1 MSNIA
6 PIELDVQISLSRAQ
20 SLTPT
25 DMTLQCFNT
34 PNVNFLHGERVRLFS
49 DADSF
54 NEITTSG
61 SSVYWAGNAFF
72 GLTSHPAQIA
82 VGRIFT
88 EDQPAYLMS
97 ASVDYAALASVKE
110 GAFSVAIDG
119 VRQELSPT
127 DLSNVTNIQQLV
139 AALTPSASANFSVS
153 EYNGNLLLQSLS
165 KGESSSIGYAA
176 APTAQSIETP
186 AVLTGGTVTPA
197 SLTSVSDG
205 AFKISVNGEEQDI
218 TGLDFSSADDI
229 NGVVSVLS
237 GKLTGVTVTSAGNK
251 LIITTTETGSTA
263 TITYASTG
271 SAGTDVSAL
280 LGLTAA
286 SGASLTNG
294 TETPVVDIS
303 AMLGLTQESGA
314 SLAASGYKAGG
325 ITEELAANR
334 AYIQSIGSNAYGWS
348 LDAEYRDTQD
358 AQDFASWVNGLGV
371 EGVTCI
377 VTNNPNV
384 LSASDTSNIAY
395 ICNSMNYQG
404 VATFYHDNAQMYP
417 DVAYLA
423 TLQSVNYST
432 SNSVLDMKFKN
443 LGSIPAVNLPDLNTN
458 LSTLDNKRCNT
469 ITYWGTRDAL
479 CVRNGD
485 QSSSLWRS
493 DLWVNV
499 CNYIAELKI
508 NVANVFLRNKKVP
521 YTTAGQTLLTS
532 AITKTCDAYVTN
544 GSFADREYAD
554 STAENG
560 VSLAKAYT
568 ITPQPISSSTP
579 AQRRAG
585 IGTPYSIVLN
595 DSGSMR
601 SVAISIEVVD

>member
-1 MSNIA
+1 MSIT

-34 PNVNFLHGERVRLFS
+34 PNVDFLHGERVRFFS
-49 DADSF
+49 DSDSF

-88 EDQPAYLMS
+88 DNQPAYLLS
-97 ASVDYAALASVKE
+97 ASVDYAALASVSN

-127 DLSNVTNIQQLV
+127 DFSGVTNLQTLI
-139 AALTPSASANFSVS
+139 AALTPSANANFIVG
-153 EYNGNLLLQSLS
+153 EYNGNLILKS
-165 KGESSSIGYAA
+165 KTNGANSSIGYAA
-176 APTAQSIETP
+176 APTATEIETP
-186 AVLTGGTVTPA
+186 AVMTGGTVTPA
-197 SLTSVSDG
+197 SLTSISDG
-205 AFKISVNGEEQDI
+205 AFKISVNGDEKDI
-218 TGLDFSSADDI
+218 TGLNFASA
-229 NGVVSVLS
+229 
-237 GKLTGVTVTSAGNK
+237 
-251 LIITTTETGSTA
+251 
-263 TITYASTG
+263 G

-280 LGLTAA
+280 LGLT
-286 SGASLTNG
+286 SGAGASVVNG
-294 TETPVVDIS
+294 TTTPVVDIS
-303 AMLGLTQESGA
+303 EMLGLTQESGA
-314 SLAASGYKAGG
+314 SLQASGYVAGS

-334 AYIQSIGSNAYGWS
+334 AYIQNIGSNAYAWS

-404 VATFYHDNAQMYP
+404 VATFYHDNAQVYP

-423 TLQSVNYST
+423 TLQSVNYAT
-432 SNSVLDMKFKN
+432 ANSVLDMKFKN
-443 LGSIPAVNLPDLNTN
+443 LGSIPAVTLPDLNTN
-458 LSTLDNKRCNT
+458 LTTLDNKRCNT

-499 CNYIAELKI
+499 CNFIAELKI
-508 NVANVFLRNKKVP
+508 NVANVFLRNKKIP
-521 YTTAGQTLLTS
+521 YTVAGQTLLTS
-532 AITKTCDAYVTN
+532 AITQTCDAYVTN

-554 STAENG
+554 STSENG
-560 VSLAKAYT
+560 VSLQSAYT
-568 ITPQPISSSTP
+568 ITPQPISSSTA

-585 IGTPYSIVLN
+585 IGTPFAIVLN

>member
-1 MSNIA
+1 MSIT

-34 PNVNFLHGERVRLFS
+34 PNVDFLHGERVRFFS
-49 DADSF
+49 DSDSF

-88 EDQPAYLMS
+88 DNQPAYLLS
-97 ASVDYAALASVKE
+97 ASVDYAALASVSN

-119 VRQELSPT
+119 VRQELLPT
-127 DLSNVTNIQQLV
+127 DFSGVTNLQTLI
-139 AALTPSASANFSVS
+139 AALTPYANANFIVG
-153 EYNGNLLLQSLS
+153 EYNGNLILKS
-165 KGESSSIGYAA
+165 KTNGANSSIGYAA
-176 APTAQSIETP
+176 APTATEIETP

-197 SLTSVSDG
+197 SLTSISDG
-205 AFKISVNGEEQDI
+205 AFKISVNGDEKDI
-218 TGLDFSSADDI
+218 TGLDFASADDI
-229 NGVVSVLS
+229 NGVVTVLT
-237 GKLTGVTVTSAGNK
+237 GKIDGVTVTANEER
-251 LIITTTETGSTA
+251 LILTTAETGSAA
-263 TITYASTG
+263 TLAFASAG

-280 LGLTAA
+280 LGLT
-286 SGASLTNG
+286 SGAGASVVNG
-294 TETPVVDIS
+294 TTTPVVDIS
-303 AMLGLTQESGA
+303 EMLGLTQESGA
-314 SLAASGYKAGG
+314 SLQASGYVAGS

-371 EGVTCI
+371 EGATCI

-404 VATFYHDNAQMYP
+404 VATFYHDNAQVYP

-423 TLQSVNYST
+423 TLQSVNYAT
-432 SNSVLDMKFKN
+432 ANSVLDMKFKN
-443 LGSIPAVNLPDLNTN
+443 LGSIPAVTLPDLNTN
-458 LSTLDNKRCNT
+458 LTTLDNKRCNT

-499 CNYIAELKI
+499 CNFIAELKI
-508 NVANVFLRNKKVP
+508 NVANVFLRNKKIP
-521 YTTAGQTLLTS
+521 YTVAGQTLLTS
-532 AITKTCDAYVTN
+532 AITQTCDAYVTN

-554 STAENG
+554 STSENG
-560 VSLAKAYT
+560 VSLQPAYT
-568 ITPQPISSSTP
+568 ITPQPISSSTA

-585 IGTPYSIVLN
+585 IGTPFAIVLN

>member
-1 MSNIA
+1 MSIA

-54 NEITTSG
+54 NEITSTG

-97 ASVDYAALASVKE
+97 SSVDYAALASITD

-127 DLSNVTNIQQLV
+127 DFSAVTNLQQLV
-139 AALTPSASANFSVS
+139 VALTPSASAHFEVS
-153 EYNGNLLLQSLS
+153 EYNGNLILKSLT
-165 KGESSSIGYAA
+165 KGANSSIGYAT

-197 SLTSVSDG
+197 SLTSISDG

-218 TGLDFSSADDI
+218 TGLDFSSADGI
-229 NGVVSVLS
+229 NGVVAVLS
-237 GKLTGVTVTSAGNK
+237 GKITGVTVTANEEA
-251 LIITTTETGSTA
+251 LILTTTETGSAA
-263 TITYASTG
+263 TLAFASAG

-280 LGLTAA
+280 LGLT
-286 SGASLTNG
+286 SGAGASVVNG
-294 TETPVVDIS
+294 TTTPVVDIS
-303 AMLGLTQESGA
+303 EMLGLTQESGA
-314 SLAASGYKAGG
+314 SLQASGYVAGS

-334 AYIQSIGSNAYGWS
+334 AYIQNIGSNAYAWS

-404 VATFYHDNAQMYP
+404 VSTFYHDNAQMYP

-485 QSSSLWRS
+485 QASSLWRS

-499 CNYIAELKI
+499 CNFIAELKI

-521 YTTAGQTLLTS
+521 YTTAGQTLITS

-585 IGTPYSIVLN
+585 IGTPYTIVLN

-601 SVAISIEVVD
+601 SVAISVEVVD

>member
-1 MSNIA
+1 MSIT

-34 PNVNFLHGERVRLFS
+34 PNVDFLHGERVRFFS
-49 DADSF
+49 DSDSF
-54 NEITTSG
+54 NKITTSG

-88 EDQPAYLMS
+88 DNQPAYLLS
-97 ASVDYAALASVKE
+97 ASVDYAALASVSN

-127 DLSNVTNIQQLV
+127 DFSGVTNLQTLI
-139 AALTPSASANFSVS
+139 AALTPSASANFIVE
-153 EYNGNLLLQSLS
+153 EYNGNLILKS
-165 KGESSSIGYAA
+165 KTNGANSSIGYAA
-176 APTAQSIETP
+176 APTATEIETP
-186 AVLTGGTVTPA
+186 AVLAGGTVTPA
-197 SLTSVSDG
+197 SLTSISDG
-205 AFKISVNGEEQDI
+205 AFKISVNGDEKDI
-218 TGLDFSSADDI
+218 TGLDFASA
-229 NGVVSVLS
+229 
-237 GKLTGVTVTSAGNK
+237 
-251 LIITTTETGSTA
+251 
-263 TITYASTG
+263 G
-271 SAGTDVSAL
+271 SAGTDVSSL
-280 LGLTAA
+280 LGLT
-286 SGASLTNG
+286 SGAGASVVNG
-294 TETPVVDIS
+294 TTTPVVDIS
-303 AMLGLTQESGA
+303 EMLGLTQESGA
-314 SLAASGYKAGG
+314 SLQASGYVAGS

-384 LSASDTSNIAY
+384 LNASDTSNIAY

-404 VATFYHDNAQMYP
+404 VATFYHDNAQVYP

-423 TLQSVNYST
+423 TLQSVNYAT
-432 SNSVLDMKFKN
+432 ANSVLDMKFKN
-443 LGSIPAVNLPDLNTN
+443 LGSIPAVTLPDLNTN
-458 LSTLDNKRCNT
+458 LTTLDNKHCNT

-499 CNYIAELKI
+499 CNFIAELKI
-508 NVANVFLRNKKVP
+508 NVANVFLRNKKIP
-521 YTTAGQTLLTS
+521 YTVAGQTLLTS
-532 AITKTCDAYVTN
+532 ATTQTCDAYVTN

-554 STAENG
+554 STSENG

-585 IGTPYSIVLN
+585 IGTPFAIVLN

-601 SVAISIEVVD
+601 SIAISVEVVD

>member
-1 MSNIA
+1 MSIT

-34 PNVNFLHGERVRLFS
+34 PNVDFLHGERVRFFS
-49 DADSF
+49 DSDSF
-54 NEITTSG
+54 NKITTSG
-61 SSVYWAGNAFF
+61 SSVYWASNAFF

-88 EDQPAYLMS
+88 DNQPAYLLS
-97 ASVDYAALASVKE
+97 ASVNYAALASVSN

-127 DLSNVTNIQQLV
+127 DFSGVTNLQTLI
-139 AALTPSASANFSVS
+139 ATLTPSASANFIVE
-153 EYNGNLLLQSLS
+153 EYNGNLILKS
-165 KGESSSIGYAA
+165 KTNGANSSIGYAA
-176 APTAQSIETP
+176 APTATEIETP

-197 SLTSVSDG
+197 SLTSISDG
-205 AFKISVNGEEQDI
+205 AFKISVNGDEKDI
-218 TGLDFSSADDI
+218 TGLDFASADDI
-229 NGVVSVLS
+229 SGIVTVLT
-237 GKLTGVTVTSAGNK
+237 GKIDGVTVTANEES
-251 LIITTTETGSTA
+251 LILTTTETGSAA
-263 TITYASTG
+263 TLAFASAG

-280 LGLTAA
+280 LGLT
-286 SGASLTNG
+286 SGAGASVVNG
-294 TETPVVDIS
+294 TTTPVVDIS
-303 AMLGLTQESGA
+303 EMLGLTQESGA
-314 SLAASGYKAGG
+314 SLQASGYVAGS

-404 VATFYHDNAQMYP
+404 VATFYHDNAQVYP

-423 TLQSVNYST
+423 TLQSVNYAT
-432 SNSVLDMKFKN
+432 ANSVLDMKFKN
-443 LGSIPAVNLPDLNTN
+443 LGSIPAVTLPDLNTN
-458 LSTLDNKRCNT
+458 LTTLDNKRCNT

-499 CNYIAELKI
+499 CNFIAELKI
-508 NVANVFLRNKKVP
+508 NVANVFLRNKKIP
-521 YTTAGQTLLTS
+521 YTVAGQTLLTS
-532 AITKTCDAYVTN
+532 AITQTCDAYVTN

-554 STAENG
+554 STSENG
-560 VSLAKAYT
+560 VSLQPAYT
-568 ITPQPISSSTP
+568 ITPQPISSSTA

-585 IGTPYSIVLN
+585 IGTPFAIVLN

-601 SVAISIEVVD
+601 SVAISVEVVD

>member
-1 MSNIA
+1 MSIT

-34 PNVNFLHGERVRLFS
+34 PNVDFLHGERVRFFS
-49 DADSF
+49 DSDSF

-88 EDQPAYLMS
+88 DNQPAYLLS
-97 ASVDYAALASVKE
+97 ASVDYAALASVSN

-127 DLSNVTNIQQLV
+127 DFSGVTNLQTLI
-139 AALTPSASANFSVS
+139 AALTPYANANFIVG
-153 EYNGNLLLQSLS
+153 EYNGNLILKS
-165 KGESSSIGYAA
+165 KTNGANSSIGYAA
-176 APTAQSIETP
+176 APTATEIETP

-197 SLTSVSDG
+197 SLTSISDG
-205 AFKISVNGEEQDI
+205 AFKISVNGDEKDI
-218 TGLDFSSADDI
+218 TGLDFASADDI
-229 NGVVSVLS
+229 NGVVTVLT
-237 GKLTGVTVTSAGNK
+237 GKIDGVTVTANEER
-251 LIITTTETGSTA
+251 LILTTAETGSAA
-263 TITYASTG
+263 TLAFASAG

-280 LGLTAA
+280 LGLT
-286 SGASLTNG
+286 SGAGASVVNG
-294 TETPVVDIS
+294 TTTPVVDIS
-303 AMLGLTQESGA
+303 EMLGLTQESGA
-314 SLAASGYKAGG
+314 SLQASGYVAGS
-325 ITEELAANR
+325 ITEELVANR
-334 AYIQSIGSNAYGWS
+334 AYIQNIGSNAYAWS

-404 VATFYHDNAQMYP
+404 VATFYHDNAQVYP

-423 TLQSVNYST
+423 TLQSVNYAT
-432 SNSVLDMKFKN
+432 ANSVLDMKFKN
-443 LGSIPAVNLPDLNTN
+443 LGSIPAVTLPDLNTN
-458 LSTLDNKRCNT
+458 LTTLANKRCNT

-499 CNYIAELKI
+499 CNFIAELKI
-508 NVANVFLRNKKVP
+508 NVANVFLRNKKIP
-521 YTTAGQTLLTS
+521 YTVAGQTLLTS
-532 AITKTCDAYVTN
+532 AITQTCDAYVTN

-554 STAENG
+554 STSENG
-560 VSLAKAYT
+560 FSLQSAYT
-568 ITPQPISSSTP
+568 ITPQPISSSTA

-585 IGTPYSIVLN
+585 IGTPFAIVLN

>member
-1 MSNIA
+1 MSIT

-34 PNVNFLHGERVRLFS
+34 PNVDFLHGERVRFFS
-49 DADSF
+49 DSDSF

-88 EDQPAYLMS
+88 DNQPAYLLS
-97 ASVDYAALASVKE
+97 ASVNYAALASVSN

-127 DLSNVTNIQQLV
+127 DFSSVTNLQTLI
-139 AALTPSASANFSVS
+139 AALTPSASANFIVE
-153 EYNGNLLLQSLS
+153 EYNGNLILKS
-165 KGESSSIGYAA
+165 KTNGSNSSIGYAA
-176 APTAQSIETP
+176 APTATEIETP
-186 AVLTGGTVTPA
+186 VVLTGGTVTPA
-197 SLTSVSDG
+197 SLTSISDG
-205 AFKISVNGEEQDI
+205 AFKISVNGDEKDI
-218 TGLDFSSADDI
+218 TGLNFASADDI
-229 NGVVSVLS
+229 GGVVSVLN
-237 GKLTGVTVTSAGNK
+237 GKIDGVTVTANEES
-251 LIITTTETGSTA
+251 LILTTTEKGSAA
-263 TITYASTG
+263 TLAFASAG
-271 SAGTDVSAL
+271 SAGTDVSTL
-280 LGLTAA
+280 LGLT
-286 SGASLTNG
+286 SGAGASVVNG
-294 TETPVVDIS
+294 TTTPVVDVS

-314 SLAASGYKAGG
+314 SLQASGYVAGS

-334 AYIQSIGSNAYGWS
+334 AYIQNIGSNAYAWS

-404 VATFYHDNAQMYP
+404 VATFYHDNAQVYP

-423 TLQSVNYST
+423 TLQSVNYAT
-432 SNSVLDMKFKN
+432 ANSVLDMKFKN
-443 LGSIPAVNLPDLNTN
+443 LGSIPAVTLPDLNTN
-458 LSTLDNKRCNT
+458 LTTLDNKRCNT

-499 CNYIAELKI
+499 CNFIAELKI
-508 NVANVFLRNKKVP
+508 NVANVFLRNKKIP
-521 YTTAGQTLLTS
+521 YTVAGQTLLTS
-532 AITKTCDAYVTN
+532 AITQTCDAYVTN

-554 STAENG
+554 STSENG
-560 VSLAKAYT
+560 VSLQSAYT
-568 ITPQPISSSTP
+568 ITPQPISSSTA

-585 IGTPYSIVLN
+585 IGTPFAIVLN

-601 SVAISIEVVD
+601 SVAISVEVVD

>member
-1 MSNIA
+1 MSIT

-34 PNVNFLHGERVRLFS
+34 PNVDFLHGERVRFFS
-49 DADSF
+49 DSDSF

-88 EDQPAYLMS
+88 DNQPAYLLS
-97 ASVDYAALASVKE
+97 ASVDYAALASVSN

-127 DLSNVTNIQQLV
+127 DFSGVTNLQTLI
-139 AALTPSASANFSVS
+139 AALTPSANANFIVE
-153 EYNGNLLLQSLS
+153 EYNGNLILKS
-165 KGESSSIGYAA
+165 KTNGANSSIGYAA
-176 APTAQSIETP
+176 APTATAIEKP

-197 SLTSVSDG
+197 SLTSISDG
-205 AFKISVNGEEQDI
+205 AFKISVNGDEKDI
-218 TGLDFSSADDI
+218 TGLDFASADDI
-229 NGVVSVLS
+229 SGVVSVLN
-237 GKLTGVTVTSAGNK
+237 GKIDGVTVTANEER
-251 LIITTTETGSTA
+251 LILTTTETGNAA
-263 TITYASTG
+263 TLAFASAG
-271 SAGTDVSAL
+271 SAGTDVSSL
-280 LGLTAA
+280 LGLT
-286 SGASLTNG
+286 SGAGASVVNG
-294 TETPVVDIS
+294 TTTPVVDIS
-303 AMLGLTQESGA
+303 EMLGLTQASGA
-314 SLAASGYKAGG
+314 SLQASGYVAGS

-334 AYIQSIGSNAYGWS
+334 AYIQNIGSNAYAWS

-384 LSASDTSNIAY
+384 LSASDTSNIAS

-404 VATFYHDNAQMYP
+404 VATFYHDNAQVYP

-423 TLQSVNYST
+423 TLQSVNYAT
-432 SNSVLDMKFKN
+432 ANSVLDMKFKN
-443 LGSIPAVNLPDLNTN
+443 LGSIPAVTLPDLNTN
-458 LSTLDNKRCNT
+458 LTTLDNKRCNT

-508 NVANVFLRNKKVP
+508 NVANVFLRNKKIP
-521 YTTAGQTLLTS
+521 YTVAGQTLLTS
-532 AITKTCDAYVTN
+532 AFTQTCDAYVTN

-554 STAENG
+554 STSENG
-560 VSLAKAYT
+560 VSLQPAYT
-568 ITPQPISSSTP
+568 ITPQPISSSTA

-585 IGTPYSIVLN
+585 IGTPFAVVLN

>member
-1 MSNIA
+1 
-6 PIELDVQISLSRAQ
+6 
-20 SLTPT
+20 
-25 DMTLQCFNT
+25 MTLQCFNT
-34 PNVNFLHGERVRLFS
+34 PNVDFLHGERVRFFS
-49 DADSF
+49 DSDSF

-88 EDQPAYLMS
+88 DNQPAYLLS
-97 ASVDYAALASVKE
+97 ASVNYAALASVSN

-127 DLSNVTNIQQLV
+127 DFSGVTNLQTLI
-139 AALTPSASANFSVS
+139 AALTPSASANFIVE
-153 EYNGNLLLQSLS
+153 EYNGNLILKS
-165 KGESSSIGYAA
+165 KTNGANSSIGYAA
-176 APTAQSIETP
+176 APTVTEIETP

-197 SLTSVSDG
+197 SLTSISDG
-205 AFKISVNGEEQDI
+205 AFKISVNGDEKDI
-218 TGLDFSSADDI
+218 TGLDFQSADDI
-229 NGVVSVLS
+229 SGIVTVLT
-237 GKLTGVTVTSAGNK
+237 GKIDGVTVTANEES
-251 LIITTTETGSTA
+251 LILTTTETGSAA
-263 TITYASTG
+263 TLAFASAD

-280 LGLTAA
+280 LGLT
-286 SGASLTNG
+286 SGAGASVVNG
-294 TETPVVDIS
+294 ATTPVVDIS
-303 AMLGLTQESGA
+303 EMLGLTQESGA
-314 SLAASGYKAGG
+314 SLQASGYVAGS

-334 AYIQSIGSNAYGWS
+334 AYIQNIGSNAYAWS

-404 VATFYHDNAQMYP
+404 VATFYHDNAQVYP

-423 TLQSVNYST
+423 TLQSVNYAT
-432 SNSVLDMKFKN
+432 ANSVLDMKFKN
-443 LGSIPAVNLPDLNTN
+443 LGSIPAVTLPDLNTN
-458 LSTLDNKRCNT
+458 LTTLDNKRCNT

-499 CNYIAELKI
+499 CNFIAELKI
-508 NVANVFLRNKKVP
+508 NVANVFLRNKKIP
-521 YTTAGQTLLTS
+521 YTVAGQTLLTS
-532 AITKTCDAYVTN
+532 AITQTCDAYVTN

-554 STAENG
+554 STSENG
-560 VSLAKAYT
+560 VSLQSAYT
-568 ITPQPISSSTP
+568 ITPQPISSSTA

-585 IGTPYSIVLN
+585 IGTPFAIVLN

-601 SVAISIEVVD
+601 SVAISVEVVD

>member
-1 MSNIA
+1 MSIT

-34 PNVNFLHGERVRLFS
+34 PNVDFLHGERVRFFS
-49 DADSF
+49 DSDSF
-54 NEITTSG
+54 NKITTSG

-88 EDQPAYLMS
+88 DNQPAYLLS
-97 ASVDYAALASVKE
+97 ASVNYAALASVSN

-127 DLSNVTNIQQLV
+127 DFSGVTNLQTLI
-139 AALTPSASANFSVS
+139 AALTPSASANFIVE
-153 EYNGNLLLQSLS
+153 EYNGNLILKS
-165 KGESSSIGYAA
+165 KTNGANSSIGYAA
-176 APTAQSIETP
+176 APTATEIETP

-197 SLTSVSDG
+197 SLTSISDG
-205 AFKISVNGEEQDI
+205 AFKISVNGDEKDI
-218 TGLDFSSADDI
+218 TGLDFASADDI
-229 NGVVSVLS
+229 SGIVTVLT
-237 GKLTGVTVTSAGNK
+237 GKIDGVTVTANEES
-251 LIITTTETGSTA
+251 LILTTTETGSAA
-263 TITYASTG
+263 TLAFASAG

-280 LGLTAA
+280 LGLT
-286 SGASLTNG
+286 SGAGASVVNG
-294 TETPVVDIS
+294 TTTPVVDIS
-303 AMLGLTQESGA
+303 EMLGLTQESGA
-314 SLAASGYKAGG
+314 SLQASGYVAGS

-404 VATFYHDNAQMYP
+404 VATFYHDNAQVYP

-423 TLQSVNYST
+423 TLQSVNYAT
-432 SNSVLDMKFKN
+432 ANSVLDMKFKN
-443 LGSIPAVNLPDLNTN
+443 LGSIPAVTLPDLNTN
-458 LSTLDNKRCNT
+458 LTTLDNKRCNT

-499 CNYIAELKI
+499 CNFIAELKI

-521 YTTAGQTLLTS
+521 YTVAGQTLLTS
-532 AITKTCDAYVTN
+532 AITQTCDAYVTN

-554 STAENG
+554 STSENG
-560 VSLAKAYT
+560 VSLQPAYT
-568 ITPQPISSSTP
+568 ITPQPISSSTA

-585 IGTPYSIVLN
+585 IGTPFAIVLN
-595 DSGSMR
+595 DGGSMR
-601 SVAISIEVVD
+601 SVAISVKVVD

>member
-1 MSNIA
+1 MSIT

-34 PNVNFLHGERVRLFS
+34 PNVDFLHGERVRFFS
-49 DADSF
+49 DSDSF

-88 EDQPAYLMS
+88 DNQPAYLLS
-97 ASVDYAALASVKE
+97 ASVNYAALASVSN

-127 DLSNVTNIQQLV
+127 DFSSVTNLQTLI
-139 AALTPSASANFSVS
+139 AALTPSASANFIVE
-153 EYNGNLLLQSLS
+153 EYNGNLILKS
-165 KGESSSIGYAA
+165 KTNGANSSIGYAA
-176 APTAQSIETP
+176 APTATEIETP

-197 SLTSVSDG
+197 SLTSISDG
-205 AFKISVNGEEQDI
+205 AFKISVNGDEKDI
-218 TGLDFSSADDI
+218 NGLNFASADDI
-229 NGVVSVLS
+229 SGIVTVLT
-237 GKLTGVTVTSAGNK
+237 GKIDGVTVTANEES
-251 LIITTTETGSTA
+251 LILTTTETGSAA
-263 TITYASTG
+263 TLAFASAG

-280 LGLTAA
+280 LGLT
-286 SGASLTNG
+286 SGAGASVVNG
-294 TETPVVDIS
+294 TTTPVVDIS
-303 AMLGLTQESGA
+303 EMLGLTQESGA
-314 SLAASGYKAGG
+314 SLQASGYVAGS

-384 LSASDTSNIAY
+384 LNASDTSNIAY

-404 VATFYHDNAQMYP
+404 VATFYHDNAQVYP

-423 TLQSVNYST
+423 TLQSVNYAT
-432 SNSVLDMKFKN
+432 ANSVLDMKFKN
-443 LGSIPAVNLPDLNTN
+443 LGSIPAVTLPDLNTN
-458 LSTLDNKRCNT
+458 LTTLDNKRCNT

-499 CNYIAELKI
+499 CNFIAELKI

-521 YTTAGQTLLTS
+521 YTVGGQTLLTS
-532 AITKTCDAYVTN
+532 ATTQTCDAYVTN

-554 STAENG
+554 STSENG
-560 VSLAKAYT
+560 VSLQSAYT
-568 ITPQPISSSTP
+568 ITPQPISSSTA

-585 IGTPYSIVLN
+585 IGTPFAIVLN

-601 SVAISIEVVD
+601 SVAISVEVVD

>member
-1 MSNIA
+1 MSIT

-34 PNVNFLHGERVRLFS
+34 PNVDFLHGERVRFFS
-49 DADSF
+49 DSDSF

-61 SSVYWAGNAFF
+61 CSVYWAGNAFF

-88 EDQPAYLMS
+88 DNQPAYLLS
-97 ASVDYAALASVKE
+97 ASVDYAALASVSN

-127 DLSNVTNIQQLV
+127 DFSGVTNLQTLI
-139 AALTPSASANFSVS
+139 AALTPYANANFIVG
-153 EYNGNLLLQSLS
+153 EYNGNLILKS
-165 KGESSSIGYAA
+165 KTNGANSSIGYAA
-176 APTAQSIETP
+176 APTATEIETP

-197 SLTSVSDG
+197 SLTSISDG
-205 AFKISVNGEEQDI
+205 AFKISVNGDEKDI
-218 TGLDFSSADDI
+218 TGLDFASADDI
-229 NGVVSVLS
+229 NGVVTVLT
-237 GKLTGVTVTSAGNK
+237 GKIDGVTVTANEER
-251 LIITTTETGSTA
+251 LILTTAETGSAA
-263 TITYASTG
+263 TLAFASAG

-280 LGLTAA
+280 LGLT
-286 SGASLTNG
+286 SGAGASVVNG
-294 TETPVVDIS
+294 TTTPVVDIS
-303 AMLGLTQESGA
+303 EMLGLTQESGA
-314 SLAASGYKAGG
+314 SLQASGYVAGS
-325 ITEELAANR
+325 ITEELVANR
-334 AYIQSIGSNAYGWS
+334 AYIQNIGSNAYAWS

-384 LSASDTSNIAY
+384 LSASNTSNIAY

-404 VATFYHDNAQMYP
+404 VATFYHDNAQVYP

-423 TLQSVNYST
+423 TLQSVNYAT
-432 SNSVLDMKFKN
+432 ANSVLDMKFKN
-443 LGSIPAVNLPDLNTN
+443 LGSIPAVTLPDLNTN
-458 LSTLDNKRCNT
+458 LTTLANKRCNT

-499 CNYIAELKI
+499 CNFIAELKI
-508 NVANVFLRNKKVP
+508 NVANVFLRNKKIP
-521 YTTAGQTLLTS
+521 YTVAGQTLLTS
-532 AITKTCDAYVTN
+532 AITQTCDAYVTN

-554 STAENG
+554 STSENG
-560 VSLAKAYT
+560 VSLQSAYT
-568 ITPQPISSSTP
+568 ITPQPISSSTA

-585 IGTPYSIVLN
+585 IGTPFAIVLN

>member
-1 MSNIA
+1 MSIT

-25 DMTLQCFNT
+25 DMRLQCFNT
-34 PNVNFLHGERVRLFS
+34 PNVDFLHGERVRFFS
-49 DADSF
+49 DSDSF
-54 NEITTSG
+54 NKITTSG

-88 EDQPAYLMS
+88 ENQPAYLLS
-97 ASVDYAALASVKE
+97 ASVDYAALASVSN

-127 DLSNVTNIQQLV
+127 DFSGVTNLQTLI
-139 AALTPSASANFSVS
+139 AALTPSANANFIVE
-153 EYNGNLLLQSLS
+153 EYNGNLILKS
-165 KGESSSIGYAA
+165 KTNGANSSIGYAT
-176 APTAQSIETP
+176 APTATEIETP
-186 AVLTGGTVTPA
+186 EVLTG
-197 SLTSVSDG
+197 
-205 AFKISVNGEEQDI
+205 KID
-218 TGLDFSSADDI
+218 
-229 NGVVSVLS
+229 
-237 GKLTGVTVTSAGNK
+237 GVTVAANEES
-251 LIITTTETGSTA
+251 LILTTTETGSAA
-263 TITYASTG
+263 TLAFASAG

-280 LGLTAA
+280 LGLT
-286 SGASLTNG
+286 SGAGASVVNG
-294 TETPVVDIS
+294 TTTPVVDIS
-303 AMLGLTQESGA
+303 EMLGLTQESGA
-314 SLAASGYKAGG
+314 SLQASGYVAGS

-334 AYIQSIGSNAYGWS
+334 AYIQNIGSNAYGWS

-384 LSASDTSNIAY
+384 LNASDTSNIAY

-404 VATFYHDNAQMYP
+404 VATFYHDNAQVCP

-423 TLQSVNYST
+423 TLQSVNYAT
-432 SNSVLDMKFKN
+432 ANSVLDMKFKN

-499 CNYIAELKI
+499 CNFIAELKI
-508 NVANVFLRNKKVP
+508 NVANVFLRNKKIP
-521 YTTAGQTLLTS
+521 YMVAGQTLLTS
-532 AITKTCDAYVTN
+532 AITQTCDAYVTN

-554 STAENG
+554 STSENG

-585 IGTPYSIVLN
+585 IGTPFAIVLN

>member
-1 MSNIA
+1 MSIT

-34 PNVNFLHGERVRLFS
+34 PNVDFLHGERVRFFS
-49 DADSF
+49 DSDSF

-88 EDQPAYLMS
+88 VNQPAYLLS
-97 ASVDYAALASVKE
+97 ASVDYAALASVSN

-127 DLSNVTNIQQLV
+127 DFSGVTNLQTLI
-139 AALTPSASANFSVS
+139 AALTPSASANFIVE
-153 EYNGNLLLQSLS
+153 EYNGNLILKS
-165 KGESSSIGYAA
+165 KTKGANSSIGYAA
-176 APTAQSIETP
+176 APTATEIETP
-186 AVLTGGTVTPA
+186 AVLTGGTVTP
-197 SLTSVSDG
+197 
-205 AFKISVNGEEQDI
+205 
-218 TGLDFSSADDI
+218 
-229 NGVVSVLS
+229 
-237 GKLTGVTVTSAGNK
+237 
-251 LIITTTETGSTA
+251 
-263 TITYASTG
+263 
-271 SAGTDVSAL
+271 
-280 LGLTAA
+280 
-286 SGASLTNG
+286 
-294 TETPVVDIS
+294 VVDIS
-303 AMLGLTQESGA
+303 EMLGLTQESGA
-314 SLAASGYKAGG
+314 SLQASGYVAGS

-334 AYIQSIGSNAYGWS
+334 AYIQNIGSNAYAWS
-348 LDAEYRDTQD
+348 LDAEYRDTQN

-404 VATFYHDNAQMYP
+404 VATFYHDNAQVYP

-423 TLQSVNYST
+423 TLQSVNYAT
-432 SNSVLDMKFKN
+432 ANSVLDMKFKN

-499 CNYIAELKI
+499 CNFIAELKI
-508 NVANVFLRNKKVP
+508 NVANVFLRNKKIP
-521 YTTAGQTLLTS
+521 YTVAGQTLLTS
-532 AITKTCDAYVTN
+532 AITQTGDAYVTN

-554 STAENG
+554 STSENG
-560 VSLAKAYT
+560 VSLQKAYT

-585 IGTPYSIVLN
+585 IGTPFAIVLN

-601 SVAISIEVVD
+601 SIAISIEVVD

>member
-1 MSNIA
+1 MSIT

-34 PNVNFLHGERVRLFS
+34 PNVDFLHGERVRFFS
-49 DADSF
+49 DSDSF

-88 EDQPAYLMS
+88 DNQPAYLLS
-97 ASVDYAALASVKE
+97 ASVNYAALASVSN

-127 DLSNVTNIQQLV
+127 DFSGVTNLQTLIS
-139 AALTPSASANFSVS
+139 ALTPSANANFIVE
-153 EYNGNLLLQSLS
+153 EYNGNLILKS
-165 KGESSSIGYAA
+165 KTNGANSSIGYAA
-176 APTAQSIETP
+176 APTATEIETP

-197 SLTSVSDG
+197 SLTSISDG
-205 AFKISVNGEEQDI
+205 AFKISVNGDEKDI
-218 TGLDFSSADDI
+218 TGLDFASA
-229 NGVVSVLS
+229 
-237 GKLTGVTVTSAGNK
+237 
-251 LIITTTETGSTA
+251 
-263 TITYASTG
+263 G

-280 LGLTAA
+280 LGLT
-286 SGASLTNG
+286 SGAGASVVNG
-294 TETPVVDIS
+294 TTTPVVDIS
-303 AMLGLTQESGA
+303 EMLGLTQESGA
-314 SLAASGYKAGG
+314 SLQASGYVAGS

-334 AYIQSIGSNAYGWS
+334 AYIQNIGSNAYAWS

-395 ICNSMNYQG
+395 LCNSMNYQG
-404 VATFYHDNAQMYP
+404 VATFYHDNAQVYP

-423 TLQSVNYST
+423 TLQSVNYAT
-432 SNSVLDMKFKN
+432 ANSVLDMKFKN
-443 LGSIPAVNLPDLNTN
+443 LGSIPAVTLPDLNTN
-458 LSTLDNKRCNT
+458 LTTLDNKRCNT

-499 CNYIAELKI
+499 CNFIAELKI
-508 NVANVFLRNKKVP
+508 NVANVFLRNKKIP
-521 YTTAGQTLLTS
+521 YTVAGQTLLTS
-532 AITKTCDAYVTN
+532 AITQTCDAYVTN

-554 STAENG
+554 STSENG
-560 VSLAKAYT
+560 VSLQPAYT
-568 ITPQPISSSTP
+568 ITPQPISSSTA

-585 IGTPYSIVLN
+585 IGTPFAIVLN

>member
-1 MSNIA
+1 MSIT

-34 PNVNFLHGERVRLFS
+34 PNVDFLHGERVRFFS
-49 DADSF
+49 DSDSF
-54 NEITTSG
+54 NKITTSG

-88 EDQPAYLMS
+88 DNQPAYLLS
-97 ASVDYAALASVKE
+97 ASVNYAALASVSN

-127 DLSNVTNIQQLV
+127 DFSGVTNLQTLI
-139 AALTPSASANFSVS
+139 AALTPSASANFIVE
-153 EYNGNLLLQSLS
+153 EYNGNLILKS
-165 KGESSSIGYAA
+165 KTNGANSSIGYAA
-176 APTAQSIETP
+176 APTATEIETP

-197 SLTSVSDG
+197 SLTSISDG
-205 AFKISVNGEEQDI
+205 AFKISVNGDEKDI
-218 TGLDFSSADDI
+218 TGLDFASA
-229 NGVVSVLS
+229 
-237 GKLTGVTVTSAGNK
+237 
-251 LIITTTETGSTA
+251 
-263 TITYASTG
+263 G

-280 LGLTAA
+280 LGLT
-286 SGASLTNG
+286 SGAGASVVNG
-294 TETPVVDIS
+294 TTTPVVDIS
-303 AMLGLTQESGA
+303 EMLGLTQESGA
-314 SLAASGYKAGG
+314 SLQASGYVAGS

-334 AYIQSIGSNAYGWS
+334 AYIQNIGSNAYAWS

-404 VATFYHDNAQMYP
+404 VATFYHDNAQVYP

-423 TLQSVNYST
+423 TLQSVNYAT
-432 SNSVLDMKFKN
+432 ANSVLDMKFKN
-443 LGSIPAVNLPDLNTN
+443 LGSIPAVTLPDLNTN
-458 LSTLDNKRCNT
+458 LTTLDNKRCNT

-499 CNYIAELKI
+499 CNFIAELKI

-521 YTTAGQTLLTS
+521 YTVAGQTLLTS
-532 AITKTCDAYVTN
+532 AITQTCDAYVTN

-554 STAENG
+554 STSENG
-560 VSLAKAYT
+560 VSLQPAYT
-568 ITPQPISSSTP
+568 ITPQPISSSTA

-585 IGTPYSIVLN
+585 IGTPFATVLN

-601 SVAISIEVVD
+601 SVAISVEVVD

>member
-1 MSNIA
+1 MSIT

-34 PNVNFLHGERVRLFS
+34 PNVDFLHGERVRFFS
-49 DADSF
+49 DSDSF

-88 EDQPAYLMS
+88 DNQPAYLLS
-97 ASVDYAALASVKE
+97 SSIDYAALASVSE

-127 DLSNVTNIQQLV
+127 DFSGVTNLQTLI
-139 AALTPSASANFSVS
+139 AALTPSANANFIVE
-153 EYNGNLLLQSLS
+153 EYNGNLILKS
-165 KGESSSIGYAA
+165 KTNGANSSIGYAA
-176 APTAQSIETP
+176 APTATEIETP

-197 SLTSVSDG
+197 SLTSISDG
-205 AFKISVNGEEQDI
+205 AFKISVNGDEKDV
-218 TGLDFSSADDI
+218 TGLDFASA
-229 NGVVSVLS
+229 
-237 GKLTGVTVTSAGNK
+237 
-251 LIITTTETGSTA
+251 
-263 TITYASTG
+263 G

-280 LGLTAA
+280 LGLT
-286 SGASLTNG
+286 SGAGATVANG
-294 TETPVVDIS
+294 TTTPVVDIS

-314 SLAASGYKAGG
+314 SLQASGYVAGS

-334 AYIQSIGSNAYGWS
+334 AYIQNIGSNAYAWS

-404 VATFYHDNAQMYP
+404 VATFYHDNAQVYP

-423 TLQSVNYST
+423 TLQSVNYAT
-432 SNSVLDMKFKN
+432 ANSVLDMKFKN
-443 LGSIPAVNLPDLNTN
+443 LGSIPAVTLPDLNTN
-458 LSTLDNKRCNT
+458 LTTLGNKRCNT

-485 QSSSLWRS
+485 QASSLWRS

-499 CNYIAELKI
+499 CNFIAELKI

-521 YTTAGQTLLTS
+521 YTVAGQTLITS
-532 AITKTCDAYVTN
+532 ATTKTCDAYVTN

-560 VSLAKAYT
+560 VSLQKAYT

-585 IGTPYSIVLN
+585 IGTPYTIVLN

-601 SVAISIEVVD
+601 SVAISVEVVD

>member
-1 MSNIA
+1 MSIT

-34 PNVNFLHGERVRLFS
+34 PNVDFLHGERVRFFS
-49 DADSF
+49 DSDSF

-88 EDQPAYLMS
+88 DNQPAYLLS
-97 ASVDYAALASVKE
+97 ASVDYAALASVSN

-127 DLSNVTNIQQLV
+127 DFSSVTNLQTLI
-139 AALTPSASANFSVS
+139 AALTPSANANFIVE
-153 EYNGNLLLQSLS
+153 EYNGNLILKS
-165 KGESSSIGYAA
+165 KTNGANSSIGYAA
-176 APTAQSIETP
+176 APTATEIEIP
-186 AVLTGGTVTPA
+186 AVLTG
-197 SLTSVSDG
+197 
-205 AFKISVNGEEQDI
+205 KID
-218 TGLDFSSADDI
+218 
-229 NGVVSVLS
+229 
-237 GKLTGVTVTSAGNK
+237 GVTVTANEES
-251 LIITTTETGSTA
+251 LILTTTETGSAA
-263 TITYASTG
+263 TLAFASAG

-280 LGLTAA
+280 LGLT
-286 SGASLTNG
+286 SGAGASVVNG
-294 TETPVVDIS
+294 TTTPVVDIS
-303 AMLGLTQESGA
+303 EMLGLTQESGA
-314 SLAASGYKAGG
+314 SLQASGYVAGS

-334 AYIQSIGSNAYGWS
+334 AYIQNIGSNAYAWS

-404 VATFYHDNAQMYP
+404 VATFYHDNAQVYP

-423 TLQSVNYST
+423 TLQSVNYAT
-432 SNSVLDMKFKN
+432 ANSVLDMKFKN
-443 LGSIPAVNLPDLNTN
+443 LGSIPAVTLPDLNTN
-458 LSTLDNKRCNT
+458 LTTLDNKRCNT

-499 CNYIAELKI
+499 CNFIAELKI
-508 NVANVFLRNKKVP
+508 NVANVFLRNKKIP
-521 YTTAGQTLLTS
+521 YTVAGQTLLTS
-532 AITKTCDAYVTN
+532 AITQTCDAYVTN

-554 STAENG
+554 STSENG
-560 VSLAKAYT
+560 VSLQSAYT
-568 ITPQPISSSTP
+568 ITPQPISSSTA

-585 IGTPYSIVLN
+585 IGTPFAIVLN

-601 SVAISIEVVD
+601 SVAISVEVVD

>member
-1 MSNIA
+1 MSIA

-119 VRQELSPT
+119 VRKELSPT
-127 DLSNVTNIQQLV
+127 DFSNVTNIQQLV

-165 KGESSSIGYAA
+165 KGETSSIGYAT

-197 SLTSVSDG
+197 SLTSISDG
-205 AFKISVNGEEQDI
+205 AFKISVNGDEKDI
-218 TGLDFSSADDI
+218 TGLNFASADDI
-229 NGVVSVLS
+229 SGIVTVLT
-237 GKLTGVTVTSAGNK
+237 GKIDGVTVTANEES
-251 LIITTTETGSTA
+251 LILTTTETGNAA
-263 TITYASTG
+263 TLSYASAG

-286 SGASLTNG
+286 SGANLTNG

-334 AYIQSIGSNAYGWS
+334 AYIQSIGSNAYAWS

-384 LSASDTSNIAY
+384 LTASDTSNIAY

-404 VATFYHDNAQMYP
+404 VATFYHDNAQVYP

-432 SNSVLDMKFKN
+432 ANSVLDMKFKN
-443 LGSIPAVNLPDLNTN
+443 LGSIPAVTFPDLNTN
-458 LSTLDNKRCNT
+458 LTTLDNKRCNT

>member
-1 MSNIA
+1 MSIT

-34 PNVNFLHGERVRLFS
+34 PNVDFLHGERVRFFS
-49 DADSF
+49 DSDSF
-54 NEITTSG
+54 NKITTSG

-97 ASVDYAALASVKE
+97 ASVDYAALASVSN

-127 DLSNVTNIQQLV
+127 NFSSVTNLQTLI
-139 AALTPSASANFSVS
+139 AALTPSASANFIVE
-153 EYNGNLLLQSLS
+153 EYNGNLILKS
-165 KGESSSIGYAA
+165 KTNGANSSIGYAA
-176 APTAQSIETP
+176 APTATEIETP

-197 SLTSVSDG
+197 SL
-205 AFKISVNGEEQDI
+205 
-218 TGLDFSSADDI
+218 
-229 NGVVSVLS
+229 
-237 GKLTGVTVTSAGNK
+237 
-251 LIITTTETGSTA
+251 
-263 TITYASTG
+263 
-271 SAGTDVSAL
+271 
-280 LGLTAA
+280 LGLT
-286 SGASLTNG
+286 SGAGANVVNG
-294 TETPVVDIS
+294 TTTPVVDIS
-303 AMLGLTQESGA
+303 EMLGLTQESGA
-314 SLAASGYKAGG
+314 SLQASGYVAGS

-334 AYIQSIGSNAYGWS
+334 AYIQNIGSNAYAWS

-384 LSASDTSNIAY
+384 LNASDTSNIAY

-404 VATFYHDNAQMYP
+404 VATFYHDNAQVYP

-423 TLQSVNYST
+423 TLQSVNYAT
-432 SNSVLDMKFKN
+432 ANSVLDMKFKN

-499 CNYIAELKI
+499 CNFIAELKI
-508 NVANVFLRNKKVP
+508 NVANVFLRNKKIP
-521 YTTAGQTLLTS
+521 YTVAGQTLLTS
-532 AITKTCDAYVTN
+532 ATTQTCDAYVTN

-585 IGTPYSIVLN
+585 IGTPFAIVLN

-601 SVAISIEVVD
+601 SIAISIEVVD

>member
-1 MSNIA
+1 MSIT

-34 PNVNFLHGERVRLFS
+34 PNVDFLHGERVRFFS
-49 DADSF
+49 DSDSF

-127 DLSNVTNIQQLV
+127 DFSSVTNLQTLI
-139 AALTPSASANFSVS
+139 AALTPSASANFIVE
-153 EYNGNLLLQSLS
+153 EYNGNLILKS
-165 KGESSSIGYAA
+165 KTNGANSSIGYAA
-176 APTAQSIETP
+176 APTATKIETP

-197 SLTSVSDG
+197 SLTSISDG
-205 AFKISVNGEEQDI
+205 AFKISVNGDEKDI
-218 TGLDFSSADDI
+218 TGLNFASADDI
-229 NGVVSVLS
+229 SDIVTV
-237 GKLTGVTVTSAGNK
+237 LTGKIDGVMVTANEES
-251 LIITTTETGSTA
+251 LILTTTETGSAA
-263 TITYASTG
+263 TLAFASAG

-280 LGLTAA
+280 LGLT
-286 SGASLTNG
+286 SGAGASVVNG
-294 TETPVVDIS
+294 ATTPVVDIS
-303 AMLGLTQESGA
+303 EMLGLTQESGA
-314 SLAASGYKAGG
+314 SLQASGYVAGS

-334 AYIQSIGSNAYGWS
+334 AYIQNIGSNAYAWS

-358 AQDFASWVNGLGV
+358 ARDFASWVNGLGI

-404 VATFYHDNAQMYP
+404 VATFYHDNAQVYP

-423 TLQSVNYST
+423 TLQSVNYAT
-432 SNSVLDMKFKN
+432 ANSVLDMKFKN
-443 LGSIPAVNLPDLNTN
+443 LGSIPAVTLPDLNTN
-458 LSTLDNKRCNT
+458 LTTLDNKRCNT

-479 CVRNGD
+479 CVRKGD

-499 CNYIAELKI
+499 CNFIAELKI
-508 NVANVFLRNKKVP
+508 NVANVFLRNKKIP
-521 YTTAGQTLLTS
+521 YTVAGQTLLTS
-532 AITKTCDAYVTN
+532 AITQTCDAYVTN

-554 STAENG
+554 STSENG
-560 VSLAKAYT
+560 VSLQSAYT
-568 ITPQPISSSTP
+568 ITPQPISSSTA

-585 IGTPYSIVLN
+585 IGTPFAIVLN

-601 SVAISIEVVD
+601 SVAISVEVVD

>member
-1 MSNIA
+1 MSIT

-34 PNVNFLHGERVRLFS
+34 PNVDFLHGERVRFFS
-49 DADSF
+49 DSDSF

-88 EDQPAYLMS
+88 DNQPAYLLS
-97 ASVDYAALASVKE
+97 ASVNYAALASVSN

-127 DLSNVTNIQQLV
+127 DFSGVTNLQTLI
-139 AALTPSASANFSVS
+139 AALTPYANANFIVG
-153 EYNGNLLLQSLS
+153 EYNGNLILKS
-165 KGESSSIGYAA
+165 KTNGANSSIGYAA
-176 APTAQSIETP
+176 APTAKEIETP

-197 SLTSVSDG
+197 SLTSISDG
-205 AFKISVNGEEQDI
+205 AFKISVNGDEKDI
-218 TGLDFSSADDI
+218 TGLDFASADDI
-229 NGVVSVLS
+229 SGIVTVLT
-237 GKLTGVTVTSAGNK
+237 GKIDGVTVTANEES
-251 LIITTTETGSTA
+251 LILTTTETGSAA
-263 TITYASTG
+263 TLAFASAG
-271 SAGTDVSAL
+271 SAGTDVSTL
-280 LGLTAA
+280 LGLT
-286 SGASLTNG
+286 SGAGASVVNG
-294 TETPVVDIS
+294 ATTPVVDIS
-303 AMLGLTQESGA
+303 EMLGLTQESGA
-314 SLAASGYKAGG
+314 SLQASGYVAGS

-334 AYIQSIGSNAYGWS
+334 AYIQNIGSNAYAWS

-404 VATFYHDNAQMYP
+404 VATFYHDNAQVYP

-423 TLQSVNYST
+423 TLQSVNYAT
-432 SNSVLDMKFKN
+432 ANSVLDMKFKN
-443 LGSIPAVNLPDLNTN
+443 LGSIPAVTLPDLNTN
-458 LSTLDNKRCNT
+458 LTTLDNKRCNT

-499 CNYIAELKI
+499 CNFIAELKI
-508 NVANVFLRNKKVP
+508 NVANVFLRNKKIP
-521 YTTAGQTLLTS
+521 YTVTGQTLLTS
-532 AITKTCDAYVTN
+532 AITQTCDAYVTN

-554 STAENG
+554 STSENG
-560 VSLAKAYT
+560 VSLQSAYT
-568 ITPQPISSSTP
+568 ITPQPISSSTA

-585 IGTPYSIVLN
+585 IGTPFAIVLN

-601 SVAISIEVVD
+601 SVAISVEVVD

>member
-97 ASVDYAALASVKE
+97 AAVDYAALASVKE
-110 GAFSVAIDG
+110 GAFSIAIDG

-127 DLSNVTNIQQLV
+127 DFSNVTNIQQLV

-165 KGESSSIGYAA
+165 SGESSSIGYAA

-186 AVLTGGTVTPA
+186 AVLNSGAVNIEGLSDVT
-197 SLTSVSDG
+197 DG
-205 AFKISVNGEEQDI
+205 AFKITINSSEQQI
-218 TGLDFSSADDI
+218 SGCDFSSAEDI

-237 GKLTGVTVTSAGNK
+237 GKLTGVTVTSAENK
-251 LIITTTETGSTA
+251 LIITTTETGSAA
-263 TITYASTG
+263 TISYASTG
-271 SAGTDVSAL
+271 GAGTDVSAM

-286 SGASLTNG
+286 SGANLTNG
-294 TETPVVDIS
+294 AETPVIDIS
-303 AMLGLTQESGA
+303 AMLGLTQETGA
-314 SLAASGYKAGG
+314 SLASFGYKAGG

-348 LDAEYRDTQD
+348 LDAEYRDTQE

-377 VTNNPNV
+377 VTNNPSV
-384 LSASDTSNIAY
+384 LNASDTSNIAY

-404 VATFYHDNAQMYP
+404 VATFYHDNAQVYP

-423 TLQSVNYST
+423 TLQSVNYAT
-432 SNSVLDMKFKN
+432 ANSVLDMKFKN

-458 LSTLDNKRCNT
+458 LSTLNNKRCNT

-485 QSSSLWRS
+485 QASSLWRS

>member
-1 MSNIA
+1 MSIT

-34 PNVNFLHGERVRLFS
+34 PNVDFLHGERVRFFS
-49 DADSF
+49 DSDSF

-88 EDQPAYLMS
+88 ENQPAYLLS
-97 ASVDYAALASVKE
+97 ASVDYAALASVSN

-127 DLSNVTNIQQLV
+127 DFSSVTNLQTLI
-139 AALTPSASANFSVS
+139 AALTSSANANFIVE
-153 EYNGNLLLQSLS
+153 EYNGNLILKS
-165 KGESSSIGYAA
+165 KTNGANSSIGYAA
-176 APTAQSIETP
+176 APTATEIEIP

-197 SLTSVSDG
+197 SLTSISDG
-205 AFKISVNGEEQDI
+205 AFKISVNGDEKDI
-218 TGLDFSSADDI
+218 TGLNFASADDI
-229 NGVVSVLS
+229 SGVVTVLT
-237 GKLTGVTVTSAGNK
+237 GKIDGVTVTANEER
-251 LIITTTETGSTA
+251 LILTTAETGSAA
-263 TITYASTG
+263 TLAFASAG

-280 LGLTAA
+280 LGLT
-286 SGASLTNG
+286 SGAGASVVNG
-294 TETPVVDIS
+294 TTTPVVDIS
-303 AMLGLTQESGA
+303 EMLGLTQESGA
-314 SLAASGYKAGG
+314 SLQASGYVAGS

-384 LSASDTSNIAY
+384 LNASDTSNIAY

-404 VATFYHDNAQMYP
+404 VATFYHDNAQVYP

-423 TLQSVNYST
+423 TLQSVNYAT
-432 SNSVLDMKFKN
+432 ANSVLDMKFKN
-443 LGSIPAVNLPDLNTN
+443 LGSIPAVTLPDLNTN
-458 LSTLDNKRCNT
+458 LTTLDNKRCNT

-499 CNYIAELKI
+499 CNFIAELKI

-521 YTTAGQTLLTS
+521 YTVGGQTLLTS
-532 AITKTCDAYVTN
+532 ATTQTCDAYVTN

-554 STAENG
+554 STSENG
-560 VSLAKAYT
+560 VSLQSAYT
-568 ITPQPISSSTP
+568 ITPQPISSSTA

-585 IGTPYSIVLN
+585 IGTPFVIVLN

>member
-1 MSNIA
+1 MSIT

-34 PNVNFLHGERVRLFS
+34 PNVDFLHGERVRLFS
-49 DADSF
+49 DSDSF

-88 EDQPAYLMS
+88 DNQPAYLLS
-97 ASVDYAALASVKE
+97 ASVNYAALASVSN

-127 DLSNVTNIQQLV
+127 DFSSVTNLQTLI
-139 AALTPSASANFSVS
+139 AALTPSASANFIVE
-153 EYNGNLLLQSLS
+153 EYNGNLILKS
-165 KGESSSIGYAA
+165 KTNGANSSIGYAA
-176 APTAQSIETP
+176 APSATEIETP
-186 AVLTGGTVTPA
+186 AVLTSGTVTPA
-197 SLTSVSDG
+197 SLTSISDG
-205 AFKISVNGEEQDI
+205 AFKISVNGDEKDI
-218 TGLDFSSADDI
+218 TGLDFQSADDI
-229 NGVVSVLS
+229 SGIVTVLT
-237 GKLTGVTVTSAGNK
+237 GKIDGVTVTANEEN
-251 LIITTTETGSTA
+251 LILTTTETGNAA
-263 TITYASTG
+263 TLAFASAC

-280 LGLTAA
+280 LGLT
-286 SGASLTNG
+286 SGAGASVVNG
-294 TETPVVDIS
+294 TTTPVVDIS
-303 AMLGLTQESGA
+303 EMLGLTKESGA
-314 SLAASGYKAGG
+314 SLQASGYVAGS

-334 AYIQSIGSNAYGWS
+334 AYIQNIGSNAYAWS

-404 VATFYHDNAQMYP
+404 VATFYHDNAQVYP

-423 TLQSVNYST
+423 TLQSVNYAT
-432 SNSVLDMKFKN
+432 ANSVLDMKFKN
-443 LGSIPAVNLPDLNTN
+443 LGSIPAVTLPDLNTN
-458 LSTLDNKRCNT
+458 LTTLDNKRCNT

-499 CNYIAELKI
+499 CNFIAELKI
-508 NVANVFLRNKKVP
+508 NVANVFLRNKKIP
-521 YTTAGQTLLTS
+521 YTVAGQTLLTS
-532 AITKTCDAYVTN
+532 AITQTCDAYVTN

-554 STAENG
+554 STSENG
-560 VSLAKAYT
+560 VSLQSAYT
-568 ITPQPISSSTP
+568 ITPQPISSSTA

-585 IGTPYSIVLN
+585 IGTPFAIVLN

-601 SVAISIEVVD
+601 SVAISVEVVD

>member
-1 MSNIA
+1 MSIT

-34 PNVNFLHGERVRLFS
+34 PNVDFLHGERVRFFS
-49 DADSF
+49 DSDSF
-54 NEITTSG
+54 NKITTSG

-88 EDQPAYLMS
+88 DNQPAYLLS
-97 ASVDYAALASVKE
+97 ASVNYAALASVSN

-127 DLSNVTNIQQLV
+127 DFSSVTNLQTLI
-139 AALTPSASANFSVS
+139 AALTPSASANFIVE
-153 EYNGNLLLQSLS
+153 EYNGNLILKS
-165 KGESSSIGYAA
+165 KTNGANSSIGYAA
-176 APTAQSIETP
+176 APTATEIETP

-197 SLTSVSDG
+197 SLTSISDG
-205 AFKISVNGEEQDI
+205 AFKISVNGDEKDI
-218 TGLDFSSADDI
+218 TGLDFASADDI
-229 NGVVSVLS
+229 SGIVTVLT
-237 GKLTGVTVTSAGNK
+237 GKIDGVTVAANEES
-251 LIITTTETGSTA
+251 LILTTTETGSAA
-263 TITYASTG
+263 TLAFASAG

-280 LGLTAA
+280 LGLT
-286 SGASLTNG
+286 SGAGASVVNG
-294 TETPVVDIS
+294 TTTPVVDIS
-303 AMLGLTQESGA
+303 EMLGLTQESGA
-314 SLAASGYKAGG
+314 SLQASGYVAGS

-384 LSASDTSNIAY
+384 LNASDTSNIAY

-404 VATFYHDNAQMYP
+404 VATFYHDNAQVYP

-423 TLQSVNYST
+423 TLQSVNYAT
-432 SNSVLDMKFKN
+432 ANSVLDMKFKN

-499 CNYIAELKI
+499 CNFIAELKI
-508 NVANVFLRNKKVP
+508 NVANVFLRNKKIP
-521 YTTAGQTLLTS
+521 YTVAGQTLLTS
-532 AITKTCDAYVTN
+532 ATTQTCYAYVTN

-560 VSLAKAYT
+560 VSLQSAYT
-568 ITPQPISSSTP
+568 ITPQPISSSTA

-585 IGTPYSIVLN
+585 IGTPFAIVLN

>member
-1 MSNIA
+1 MSIT

-34 PNVNFLHGERVRLFS
+34 PNVDFLHGERVRFFS
-49 DADSF
+49 DSDSF

-88 EDQPAYLMS
+88 EDQPAYLLS
-97 ASVDYAALASVKE
+97 ASVNYAALASVSN

-127 DLSNVTNIQQLV
+127 DFSSVTNLQTLI
-139 AALTPSASANFSVS
+139 AALTPSANANFIVE
-153 EYNGNLLLQSLS
+153 EYNGNLILKS
-165 KGESSSIGYAA
+165 KTNGANSSIGYAA
-176 APTAQSIETP
+176 APTATEIEKP
-186 AVLTGGTVTPA
+186 AVLTGGTVTA
-197 SLTSVSDG
+197 NEESL
-205 AFKISVNGEEQDI
+205 I
-218 TGLDFSSADDI
+218 L
-229 NGVVSVLS
+229 
-237 GKLTGVTVTSAGNK
+237 
-251 LIITTTETGSTA
+251 TTTETGNAA
-263 TITYASTG
+263 TLAFASAG

-280 LGLTAA
+280 LGLT
-286 SGASLTNG
+286 SGAGASVVNG
-294 TETPVVDIS
+294 TTTPVVDIS
-303 AMLGLTQESGA
+303 EMLGLTQESGA
-314 SLAASGYKAGG
+314 SLQASGYVAGS

-334 AYIQSIGSNAYGWS
+334 AYIQNIGSNAYAWS

-404 VATFYHDNAQMYP
+404 VSTFYHDNAQVYP

-423 TLQSVNYST
+423 TLQSVNYAT
-432 SNSVLDMKFKN
+432 ANSVLDMKFKN
-443 LGSIPAVNLPDLNTN
+443 LGSIPAVTLPDLNTN
-458 LSTLDNKRCNT
+458 LTTLDNKRCNT

-499 CNYIAELKI
+499 CNFIAELKI
-508 NVANVFLRNKKVP
+508 NVANVFLRNKKIP
-521 YTTAGQTLLTS
+521 YTVAGQTLLTS
-532 AITKTCDAYVTN
+532 AITQTCDAYVTN

-554 STAENG
+554 STSENG
-560 VSLAKAYT
+560 VSLQSAYT
-568 ITPQPISSSTP
+568 ITPQPISSSTA

-585 IGTPYSIVLN
+585 IGTPFAIVLN

>member
-1 MSNIA
+1 MSIT

-34 PNVNFLHGERVRLFS
+34 PNVDFLHGERVRFFS
-49 DADSF
+49 DSDSF

-127 DLSNVTNIQQLV
+127 DFSSVTNLQTLI
-139 AALTPSASANFSVS
+139 AALTPSARANFIVE
-153 EYNGNLLLQSLS
+153 EYNGNLILKS
-165 KGESSSIGYAA
+165 KTNGANSSIGYAA
-176 APTAQSIETP
+176 APTATEIETP

-197 SLTSVSDG
+197 SLTSISDG
-205 AFKISVNGEEQDI
+205 AFKISVNGDEKDI
-218 TGLDFSSADDI
+218 TGLDFASA
-229 NGVVSVLS
+229 
-237 GKLTGVTVTSAGNK
+237 
-251 LIITTTETGSTA
+251 
-263 TITYASTG
+263 G

-280 LGLTAA
+280 LGLT
-286 SGASLTNG
+286 SGAGASVVNG
-294 TETPVVDIS
+294 ATTPVVDIS
-303 AMLGLTQESGA
+303 EMLGLTQESGA
-314 SLAASGYKAGG
+314 SLQASGYVAGS

-334 AYIQSIGSNAYGWS
+334 AYIQNIGSNAYAWS

-358 AQDFASWVNGLGV
+358 ARDFVSWVNGLGI

-404 VATFYHDNAQMYP
+404 VATFYHDNAQVYP

-423 TLQSVNYST
+423 TLQSVNYAT
-432 SNSVLDMKFKN
+432 ANSVLDMKFKN
-443 LGSIPAVNLPDLNTN
+443 LGSIPAVTLPDLNTN
-458 LSTLDNKRCNT
+458 LTTLDNKRCNT

-499 CNYIAELKI
+499 CNFIAELKI
-508 NVANVFLRNKKVP
+508 NVANVFLRNKKIP
-521 YTTAGQTLLTS
+521 YTVAGQTLLTS
-532 AITKTCDAYVTN
+532 AITQTCDAYVTN

-554 STAENG
+554 STSENG
-560 VSLAKAYT
+560 VSLQSAYT
-568 ITPQPISSSTP
+568 ITPQPISSSTA

-585 IGTPYSIVLN
+585 IGTPFAIVLN

-601 SVAISIEVVD
+601 SVAISVEVVD

>member
-1 MSNIA
+1 MSIT

-34 PNVNFLHGERVRLFS
+34 PNVDFLHGERVRFFS
-49 DADSF
+49 DSDSF

-61 SSVYWAGNAFF
+61 SSIYWAGNAFF

-88 EDQPAYLMS
+88 DNQPAYLLS
-97 ASVDYAALASVKE
+97 ASVDYAALASVSN

-127 DLSNVTNIQQLV
+127 DFSGVTNLQTLI
-139 AALTPSASANFSVS
+139 AALTPSASANFIVE
-153 EYNGNLLLQSLS
+153 EYNGNLILKS
-165 KGESSSIGYAA
+165 KTNGANSSIGYAA
-176 APTAQSIETP
+176 APTAKEIETP
-186 AVLTGGTVTPA
+186 AVLTGGTVTP
-197 SLTSVSDG
+197 
-205 AFKISVNGEEQDI
+205 
-218 TGLDFSSADDI
+218 
-229 NGVVSVLS
+229 
-237 GKLTGVTVTSAGNK
+237 
-251 LIITTTETGSTA
+251 
-263 TITYASTG
+263 
-271 SAGTDVSAL
+271 
-280 LGLTAA
+280 
-286 SGASLTNG
+286 
-294 TETPVVDIS
+294 VVDIS
-303 AMLGLTQESGA
+303 EMLGLTQESGA
-314 SLAASGYKAGG
+314 SLQASGYVAGS

-384 LSASDTSNIAY
+384 LNASDTSNIAY

-404 VATFYHDNAQMYP
+404 VATFYHDNAQVYP

-423 TLQSVNYST
+423 TLQSVNYAT
-432 SNSVLDMKFKN
+432 ANSVLDMKFKN

-499 CNYIAELKI
+499 CNFIAELKI
-508 NVANVFLRNKKVP
+508 NVANVFLRNKKIS
-521 YTTAGQTLLTS
+521 YTVAGQTLLTS
-532 AITKTCDAYVTN
+532 ATTQTCDAYVTN

-554 STAENG
+554 STSENG
-560 VSLAKAYT
+560 ISLAKAYT
-568 ITPQPISSSTP
+568 ITPQPISSSTA

-585 IGTPYSIVLN
+585 IGTPFAIVLN

-601 SVAISIEVVD
+601 SVSISVEVVD

>member
-1 MSNIA
+1 MSIT

-34 PNVNFLHGERVRLFS
+34 PNVDFLHGERVRFFS
-49 DADSF
+49 DSDSF

-88 EDQPAYLMS
+88 DNQPAYLLS
-97 ASVDYAALASVKE
+97 ASVDYAALASVSN

-127 DLSNVTNIQQLV
+127 DFSGVTNLQTLI
-139 AALTPSASANFSVS
+139 AALTPSANANFIVE
-153 EYNGNLLLQSLS
+153 EYNGNLILKS
-165 KGESSSIGYAA
+165 KTNGANSSIGYAA
-176 APTAQSIETP
+176 APTATEIETP
-186 AVLTGGTVTPA
+186 AVLTGGTVTP
-197 SLTSVSDG
+197 
-205 AFKISVNGEEQDI
+205 
-218 TGLDFSSADDI
+218 
-229 NGVVSVLS
+229 
-237 GKLTGVTVTSAGNK
+237 
-251 LIITTTETGSTA
+251 
-263 TITYASTG
+263 
-271 SAGTDVSAL
+271 
-280 LGLTAA
+280 
-286 SGASLTNG
+286 
-294 TETPVVDIS
+294 VVDIS
-303 AMLGLTQESGA
+303 EMLGLTQESGA
-314 SLAASGYKAGG
+314 SLQASGYVAGS

-334 AYIQSIGSNAYGWS
+334 AYIQNIGSNAYAWS

-404 VATFYHDNAQMYP
+404 VATFYHDNAQVYP

-423 TLQSVNYST
+423 TLQSVNYAT
-432 SNSVLDMKFKN
+432 ANSVLDMKFKN
-443 LGSIPAVNLPDLNTN
+443 LGSIPAVTLPDLNTN
-458 LSTLDNKRCNT
+458 LTTLDNKRCNT

-499 CNYIAELKI
+499 CNFIAELKI

-521 YTTAGQTLLTS
+521 YTVAGQTLLTS
-532 AITKTCDAYVTN
+532 ATTQTCDAYVTN

-554 STAENG
+554 STSENG
-560 VSLAKAYT
+560 VSLQPAYT
-568 ITPQPISSSTP
+568 ITPQPISSSTA

-585 IGTPYSIVLN
+585 IGTPFAIVLN

-601 SVAISIEVVD
+601 SVAISVEVVD

>member
-1 MSNIA
+1 MSIT

-34 PNVNFLHGERVRLFS
+34 PNVDFLHGERVRFFS
-49 DADSF
+49 DSDSF
-54 NEITTSG
+54 NKITTSG

-88 EDQPAYLMS
+88 DNQPAYLLS
-97 ASVDYAALASVKE
+97 SSVNYAALASVSN

-127 DLSNVTNIQQLV
+127 DFSGVTNLQTLI
-139 AALTPSASANFSVS
+139 AALTPSASANFIVE
-153 EYNGNLLLQSLS
+153 EYNGNLILKS
-165 KGESSSIGYAA
+165 KTNGANSSIGYAA
-176 APTAQSIETP
+176 APTATEIETP

-197 SLTSVSDG
+197 SLTSISDG
-205 AFKISVNGEEQDI
+205 AFKISVNGDEKDI
-218 TGLDFSSADDI
+218 TGLDFQSADDI
-229 NGVVSVLS
+229 SGIVTVLT
-237 GKLTGVTVTSAGNK
+237 GKIDGVTVTANEES
-251 LIITTTETGSTA
+251 LILTTTETGSAA
-263 TITYASTG
+263 TLAFASAG

-280 LGLTAA
+280 LGLT
-286 SGASLTNG
+286 SGAGASVVNG
-294 TETPVVDIS
+294 TTTPVVDIS
-303 AMLGLTQESGA
+303 EMLGLTQESGA
-314 SLAASGYKAGG
+314 SLQASGYVAGS

-334 AYIQSIGSNAYGWS
+334 AYIQNIGSNAYAWS

-358 AQDFASWVNGLGV
+358 AQAFASWVNGLGV

-404 VATFYHDNAQMYP
+404 VATFYHDNAQVYP

-423 TLQSVNYST
+423 TLQSVNYAT
-432 SNSVLDMKFKN
+432 ANSVLDMKFKN
-443 LGSIPAVNLPDLNTN
+443 LGSIPAVTLPDLNTN
-458 LSTLDNKRCNT
+458 LTTLDNKRCNT

-499 CNYIAELKI
+499 CNFIAELKI
-508 NVANVFLRNKKVP
+508 NVANVFLRNKKIP
-521 YTTAGQTLLTS
+521 YTVAGQTLLTS
-532 AITKTCDAYVTN
+532 AITQTCDAYVTN

-554 STAENG
+554 STSENG
-560 VSLAKAYT
+560 VSLQSAYT
-568 ITPQPISSSTP
+568 ITPQPISSSTA

-585 IGTPYSIVLN
+585 IGTPFAIVLN

-601 SVAISIEVVD
+601 SVAISVEVVD

>member
-1 MSNIA
+1 MSIA

-97 ASVDYAALASVKE
+97 SSVNYAALASVAD
-110 GAFSVAIDG
+110 GTFSVAIDG

-127 DLSNVTNIQQLV
+127 DFSAVTNLQQLI
-139 AALTPSASANFSVS
+139 AALTPSASAHFEVS
-153 EYNGNLLLQSLS
+153 EYNGNLILKSLTS
-165 KGESSSIGYAA
+165 GESSSIGYAA

-197 SLTSVSDG
+197 SLTSISDG
-205 AFKISVNGEEQDI
+205 AFKISVNGDEQDI

-237 GKLTGVTVTSAGNK
+237 GKITGVTVTANEEA
-251 LIITTTETGSTA
+251 LILTSEATGSS
-263 TITYASTG
+263 ASIGFASAG
-271 SAGTDVSAL
+271 SAGTDVSTLLAL
-280 LGLTAA
+280 TQAA
-286 SGASLTNG
+286 GASTVAG
-294 TETPVVDIS
+294 TTTPVIDIS
-303 AMLGLTQESGA
+303 GILGLTQETGA
-314 SLAASGYKAGG
+314 SLAASGYKAGSVA
-325 ITEELAANR
+325 EECAANR

-377 VTNNPNV
+377 VTNNPNI
-384 LSASDTSNIAY
+384 LNASDTSNIAY

-485 QSSSLWRS
+485 QASSLWRS

-499 CNYIAELKI
+499 CNFIAELKV

-585 IGTPYSIVLN
+585 IGTPYTIVLN

-601 SVAISIEVVD
+601 SVSISVEVVD

>member
-1 MSNIA
+1 MSIT

-34 PNVNFLHGERVRLFS
+34 PNVDFLHGERVRFFS
-49 DADSF
+49 DSDSF

-88 EDQPAYLMS
+88 ENQPAYLLS
-97 ASVDYAALASVKE
+97 SSIDYAALASVSE

-127 DLSNVTNIQQLV
+127 DFSGVTNLQTLI
-139 AALTPSASANFSVS
+139 AALTPSANANFIVE
-153 EYNGNLLLQSLS
+153 EYNGNLILKS
-165 KGESSSIGYAA
+165 KTNGANSSIGYAA
-176 APTAQSIETP
+176 APTATEIETP

-197 SLTSVSDG
+197 SLTSISDG
-205 AFKISVNGEEQDI
+205 AFKISVNGDEKDI
-218 TGLDFSSADDI
+218 TGLNFASADDI
-229 NGVVSVLS
+229 NGVVTVLT
-237 GKLTGVTVTSAGNK
+237 GKIDGVTVTANEES
-251 LIITTTETGSTA
+251 LILTTTETGNAA
-263 TITYASTG
+263 TLAFASAG

-280 LGLTAA
+280 LGLT
-286 SGASLTNG
+286 SGAGATVANG
-294 TETPVVDIS
+294 TTTPVVDIS
-303 AMLGLTQESGA
+303 SMLGLTQESGA
-314 SLAASGYKAGG
+314 SLQASGYVAGS

-334 AYIQSIGSNAYGWS
+334 AYIQNIGSNAYAWS

-404 VATFYHDNAQMYP
+404 VATFYHDNAQVYP

-423 TLQSVNYST
+423 TLQSVNYAT
-432 SNSVLDMKFKN
+432 ANSVLDMKFKN
-443 LGSIPAVNLPDLNTN
+443 LGSIPAVSLPDLNTN
-458 LSTLDNKRCNT
+458 LTTLNNKRCNT

-499 CNYIAELKI
+499 CNFIAELKI
-508 NVANVFLRNKKVP
+508 NVANVFLRNKKVS
-521 YTTAGQTLLTS
+521 YTVGGQTLLTS
-532 AITKTCDAYVTN
+532 AITQTCDAYVTN

-560 VSLAKAYT
+560 VSLQKAYT
-568 ITPQPISSSTP
+568 ITPQPISSSTA

-585 IGTPYSIVLN
+585 IGTPFAIVLN

>member
-1 MSNIA
+1 MSIT

-34 PNVNFLHGERVRLFS
+34 PNVDFLHGERVRFFS
-49 DADSF
+49 DSDSF

-119 VRQELSPT
+119 VRQESSPT
-127 DLSNVTNIQQLV
+127 DFSSVTNLQTLI
-139 AALTPSASANFSVS
+139 AALTPHANANFIVG
-153 EYNGNLLLQSLS
+153 EYNGNLILKS
-165 KGESSSIGYAA
+165 KTNGANSSIGYAA
-176 APTAQSIETP
+176 APTAKEIETP
-186 AVLTGGTVTPA
+186 AVLAGGTVTPA
-197 SLTSVSDG
+197 SLTSISDG
-205 AFKISVNGEEQDI
+205 AFKISVNGDEKDI
-218 TGLDFSSADDI
+218 TGLNFASADDI
-229 NGVVSVLS
+229 NGVVTVLT
-237 GKLTGVTVTSAGNK
+237 GKIDGVTVTANK
-251 LIITTTETGSTA
+251 ESLILTTTETGSAA
-263 TITYASTG
+263 TLAFASAG
-271 SAGTDVSAL
+271 STGTDVSAL
-280 LGLTAA
+280 LGLT
-286 SGASLTNG
+286 SGAGASVVNG
-294 TETPVVDIS
+294 TTTPVVDIS
-303 AMLGLTQESGA
+303 EMLGLTQESGA
-314 SLAASGYKAGG
+314 SLQASGYVAGS

-334 AYIQSIGSNAYGWS
+334 AYIQNIGSNAYAWS

-371 EGVTCI
+371 EGATCI

-384 LSASDTSNIAY
+384 LSSSDTSNIAY

-404 VATFYHDNAQMYP
+404 VATFYHDNAQVYP

-423 TLQSVNYST
+423 TLQSVNYAT
-432 SNSVLDMKFKN
+432 ANSVLDMKFKN
-443 LGSIPAVNLPDLNTN
+443 LGSIPAVTLPDLNTN
-458 LSTLDNKRCNT
+458 LTTLDNKRCNT

-499 CNYIAELKI
+499 CNFIAELKI
-508 NVANVFLRNKKVP
+508 NVANVFLRNKKIP
-521 YTTAGQTLLTS
+521 YTVAGQTLLTS
-532 AITKTCDAYVTN
+532 AITQTCDAYVTN

-554 STAENG
+554 STSENG

-568 ITPQPISSSTP
+568 ITPQPISSSTA

-585 IGTPYSIVLN
+585 IGTPFAIVLN

-601 SVAISIEVVD
+601 SVAISVEVVD

>member
-1 MSNIA
+1 MSIT

-34 PNVNFLHGERVRLFS
+34 PNVDFLHGERVRFFS
-49 DADSF
+49 DSDSF

-88 EDQPAYLMS
+88 ENQPAYLLS
-97 ASVDYAALASVKE
+97 ASVDYAALASVSN

-127 DLSNVTNIQQLV
+127 DFSGVTNLQTLI
-139 AALTPSASANFSVS
+139 AALTPYANANFIVG
-153 EYNGNLLLQSLS
+153 EYNGNLILKS
-165 KGESSSIGYAA
+165 KTNGANSSIGYAA
-176 APTAQSIETP
+176 APTEIETP

-197 SLTSVSDG
+197 SLTSISDG
-205 AFKISVNGEEQDI
+205 AFKISVNGDEKDI
-218 TGLDFSSADDI
+218 TGLDFASADDI
-229 NGVVSVLS
+229 NGVVTVLT
-237 GKLTGVTVTSAGNK
+237 GKIDGVTVTANEES
-251 LIITTTETGSTA
+251 LILTTTETGSAA
-263 TITYASTG
+263 TLAFASAG

-280 LGLTAA
+280 LGLT
-286 SGASLTNG
+286 SGAGASVVNG
-294 TETPVVDIS
+294 TTTPVVDIS
-303 AMLGLTQESGA
+303 EMLGLTQASGA
-314 SLAASGYKAGG
+314 SLQASGYVAGS
-325 ITEELAANR
+325 ITDELAANR
-334 AYIQSIGSNAYGWS
+334 AYIQNIGSNAYAWS

-404 VATFYHDNAQMYP
+404 VATFYHDNAQVYP

-423 TLQSVNYST
+423 TLQSVNYAT
-432 SNSVLDMKFKN
+432 ANSVLDMKFKN
-443 LGSIPAVNLPDLNTN
+443 LGSIPAVTLPDLNTN
-458 LSTLDNKRCNT
+458 LTTLDNKRCNT

-499 CNYIAELKI
+499 CNFIAELKI
-508 NVANVFLRNKKVP
+508 NAANVFLRNKKIP
-521 YTTAGQTLLTS
+521 YTVAGQTLLTS
-532 AITKTCDAYVTN
+532 AITQTCDAYVTN

-554 STAENG
+554 STSENG
-560 VSLAKAYT
+560 VSLQSAYT
-568 ITPQPISSSTP
+568 ITPQPISSSTA

-585 IGTPYSIVLN
+585 IGTPFALVLN

>member
-1 MSNIA
+1 MSIT

-34 PNVNFLHGERVRLFS
+34 PNVDFLHGERVRFFS
-49 DADSF
+49 DSDSF
-54 NEITTSG
+54 NKITTSG

-88 EDQPAYLMS
+88 DNQPAYLLS
-97 ASVDYAALASVKE
+97 SSVNYAALASVSN

-127 DLSNVTNIQQLV
+127 DFSGVTNLQTLI
-139 AALTPSASANFSVS
+139 AALTPSANANFIVG
-153 EYNGNLLLQSLS
+153 EYNGNLILKS
-165 KGESSSIGYAA
+165 KTNGANSSIGYAA
-176 APTAQSIETP
+176 APTATEIETP

-197 SLTSVSDG
+197 SLTSISDG
-205 AFKISVNGEEQDI
+205 AFKISVNGDEKDI
-218 TGLDFSSADDI
+218 TGLDFQSADDI
-229 NGVVSVLS
+229 SGIVTVLT
-237 GKLTGVTVTSAGNK
+237 GKIDGVTVTANEES
-251 LIITTTETGSTA
+251 LILTTTETGSAA
-263 TITYASTG
+263 TLAFASAG

-280 LGLTAA
+280 LGLT
-286 SGASLTNG
+286 SGAGASVVNG
-294 TETPVVDIS
+294 TTTPVVDIS
-303 AMLGLTQESGA
+303 EMLGLTQESGA
-314 SLAASGYKAGG
+314 SLQASGYVAGS

-404 VATFYHDNAQMYP
+404 VATFYHDNAQVYP

-423 TLQSVNYST
+423 TLQSVNYAT
-432 SNSVLDMKFKN
+432 ANSVLDMKFKN
-443 LGSIPAVNLPDLNTN
+443 LGSIPAVTLPDLNTN
-458 LSTLDNKRCNT
+458 LTTLDNKRCNT

-499 CNYIAELKI
+499 CNFIAELKI
-508 NVANVFLRNKKVP
+508 NVANVFLRNKKIP
-521 YTTAGQTLLTS
+521 YTVAGQTLLTS
-532 AITKTCDAYVTN
+532 AITQTCDAYVTN

-554 STAENG
+554 STSENG
-560 VSLAKAYT
+560 VSLQSAYT
-568 ITPQPISSSTP
+568 ITPQPISSSTA

-585 IGTPYSIVLN
+585 IGTPFAIVLN

-601 SVAISIEVVD
+601 SVAISVEVVD

>member
-1 MSNIA
+1 MSIT

-34 PNVNFLHGERVRLFS
+34 PNVDFLHGERVRFFS
-49 DADSF
+49 DSDSF

-88 EDQPAYLMS
+88 DNQPAYLLS
-97 ASVDYAALASVKE
+97 ASVDYAALASVSN

-127 DLSNVTNIQQLV
+127 DFSGVTNLQTLI
-139 AALTPSASANFSVS
+139 AALTPSASANFIVE
-153 EYNGNLLLQSLS
+153 EYNGNLILKS
-165 KGESSSIGYAA
+165 KTNGANSSIGYAA
-176 APTAQSIETP
+176 APTATEIETP

-197 SLTSVSDG
+197 SLTSISDG
-205 AFKISVNGEEQDI
+205 AFKISVNGDEKDI
-218 TGLDFSSADDI
+218 TGLDFASADDI
-229 NGVVSVLS
+229 SGIVTVLT
-237 GKLTGVTVTSAGNK
+237 GKIDGVTVTANEES
-251 LIITTTETGSTA
+251 LILTTTETGSAA
-263 TITYASTG
+263 TLAFASAG

-280 LGLTAA
+280 LGLT
-286 SGASLTNG
+286 SGAGASVVNG
-294 TETPVVDIS
+294 TTTPVVDIS
-303 AMLGLTQESGA
+303 EMLGLTQESGA
-314 SLAASGYKAGG
+314 SLQASGYVAGS

-334 AYIQSIGSNAYGWS
+334 AYIQSIDSNAYGWS

-404 VATFYHDNAQMYP
+404 VATFYHDNAQVYP

-423 TLQSVNYST
+423 TLQSVNYAT
-432 SNSVLDMKFKN
+432 ANSVLDMKFKN
-443 LGSIPAVNLPDLNTN
+443 LGSIPAVTLPDLNTN
-458 LSTLDNKRCNT
+458 LTTLDNKRCNT

-499 CNYIAELKI
+499 CNFIAELKI

-521 YTTAGQTLLTS
+521 YTVAGQTLLTS
-532 AITKTCDAYVTN
+532 AITQTCDAYVTN

-554 STAENG
+554 STSENG
-560 VSLAKAYT
+560 VSLQPAYT
-568 ITPQPISSSTP
+568 ITPQPISSSTA

-585 IGTPYSIVLN
+585 IGTPFVIVLN

>member
-1 MSNIA
+1 MSIT

-34 PNVNFLHGERVRLFS
+34 PNVDFLHGERVRFFS
-49 DADSF
+49 DSDSF
-54 NEITTSG
+54 NKITTSG
-61 SSVYWAGNAFF
+61 SSLYWAGNAFF

-97 ASVDYAALASVKE
+97 ASVDYAALASVKK

-127 DLSNVTNIQQLV
+127 DFSSVTNLQTLI
-139 AALTPSASANFSVS
+139 ATLTPYASANFIVE
-153 EYNGNLLLQSLS
+153 EYNGNLILKS
-165 KGESSSIGYAA
+165 KTNGANSSIGYAA
-176 APTAQSIETP
+176 APTA
-186 AVLTGGTVTPA
+186 
-197 SLTSVSDG
+197 
-205 AFKISVNGEEQDI
+205 
-218 TGLDFSSADDI
+218 
-229 NGVVSVLS
+229 
-237 GKLTGVTVTSAGNK
+237 
-251 LIITTTETGSTA
+251 TE
-263 TITYASTG
+263 
-271 SAGTDVSAL
+271 
-280 LGLTAA
+280 
-286 SGASLTNG
+286 

-303 AMLGLTQESGA
+303 EMLGLTQESGA
-314 SLAASGYKAGG
+314 SLQASGYVAGS

-334 AYIQSIGSNAYGWS
+334 AYIHSIGSNAYGWS

-384 LSASDTSNIAY
+384 LNASDTSNIAY

-404 VATFYHDNAQMYP
+404 VATFYHDNVQVYP

-423 TLQSVNYST
+423 TLQSVNYAT
-432 SNSVLDMKFKN
+432 ANSVLDMKFKN
-443 LGSIPAVNLPDLNTN
+443 LGSIPAVTLPDLNTN
-458 LSTLDNKRCNT
+458 LTTLDNKRCNT

-499 CNYIAELKI
+499 CNFIAELKI
-508 NVANVFLRNKKVP
+508 NLANVFLRNKKVP
-521 YTTAGQTLLTS
+521 YTTAGQTVITS
-532 AITKTCDAYVTN
+532 AITKTCNAYVTN

-554 STAENG
+554 STSENG
-560 VSLAKAYT
+560 VSLQSAYT
-568 ITPQPISSSTP
+568 ITPQPISSSTA

-585 IGTPYSIVLN
+585 IGTPFAIVLN

-601 SVAISIEVVD
+601 SVAISVEVVD

>member
-1 MSNIA
+1 MSIA

-34 PNVNFLHGERVRLFS
+34 PHVNFLHGERVRLFS

-54 NEITTSG
+54 NEITSTG

-88 EDQPAYLMS
+88 EDQPAYLIS
-97 ASVDYAALASVKE
+97 SSVNYAALASVTD
-110 GAFSVAIDG
+110 GAFCVAIDG

-127 DLSNVTNIQQLV
+127 NFSSVTNLQQLI
-139 AALTPSASANFSVS
+139 AALTPSASAHFEVS
-153 EYNGNLLLQSLS
+153 EYNGNLILKSLT
-165 KGESSSIGYAA
+165 KGANSSIGYAA
-176 APTAQSIETP
+176 APTVDTIETP

-197 SLTSVSDG
+197 SLTSISDG

-218 TGLDFSSADDI
+218 TGLDFASADDI
-229 NGVVSVLS
+229 NGVVAVLS
-237 GKLTGVTVTSAGNK
+237 GKITGVTVTANEETLVLTSEQTGAGSSIGFASA
-251 LIITTTETGSTA
+251 
-263 TITYASTG
+263 G
-271 SAGTDVSAL
+271 SAGTDVSTLLAL
-280 LGLTAA
+280 TQAA
-286 SGASLTNG
+286 GASTVAG
-294 TETPVVDIS
+294 TTTPVVDIS
-303 AMLGLTQESGA
+303 GILGLTQESGA
-314 SLAASGYKAGG
+314 ILAASGYAAGSVA
-325 ITEELAANR
+325 EECAANR

-371 EGVTCI
+371 EGDTCI

-404 VATFYHDNAQMYP
+404 VSTFYHDNAQVYP

-485 QSSSLWRS
+485 QASSLWRS

-499 CNYIAELKI
+499 CNFIAELKI

-521 YTTAGQTLLTS
+521 YTTAGQTLITS

-585 IGTPYSIVLN
+585 IGTPYTIVLN

-601 SVAISIEVVD
+601 SVAISVEVVD